1 MKKVSLS
8 LQEFI
13 RAMFRKLRNS
23 LREAHLSLRTKLLLS
38 FSSIAV
44 VLLIS
49 SIISMMEYS
58 RMSNYVS
65 ELIADDIYSINATQ
79 KISTLLDGYN
89 LQVLTAIGDS
99 SVTRL
104 PDFDQ
109 ERFVASCDSLKASF
123 SEAQLLPLAD
133 SVLYSY
139 QAYMLTSLELEDV
152 IKSSF
157 IDSRSWYFGRLQPTF
172 NHLRADIDELNEG
185 IYADLQ
191 ANSAT
196 FERGFYR
203 SIIPGA
209 VAVGVGI
216 VLVLLLLLFIII
228 YYVNPIYKMLEE
240 LENYRN
246 YNRKYNYTFDGDDQ
260 LSSLNGHISE
270 LCDENRQMRRKLKE
284 IKEESSA
291 E

>member
-1 MKKVSLS
+1 
-8 LQEFI
+8 
-13 RAMFRKLRNS
+13 MFRKIRNFF
-23 LREAHLSLRTKLLLS
+23 RELHLTLKTKLFLS

-58 RMSNYVS
+58 RMSSYVS
-65 ELIADDIYSINATQ
+65 ELIADDIYSINVTQ

-123 SEAQLLPLAD
+123 SEEKLLPLAD

-139 QAYMLTSLELEDV
+139 QAYMLTSLELESV
-152 IKSSF
+152 INSTF
-157 IDSRSWYFGRLQPTF
+157 INSRSWYFGRLQPTF
-172 NHLRADIDELNEG
+172 NHLRSHIDQLNDG

-191 ANSAT
+191 ANSET

-216 VLVLLLLLFIII
+216 LLVLLLLFFIII
-228 YYVNPIYKMLEE
+228 YYVNPLYKMLDG
-240 LENYRN
+240 LDNYRD
-246 YNRKYNYTFDGDDQ
+246 YNRKYNYSFEGDDQ
-260 LSSLNGHISE
+260 LSALNQHLSDI
-270 LCDENRQMRRKLKE
+270 CDENRQMRRRINELKE
-284 IKEESSA
+284 KSGQ
-291 E
+291 

>member
-1 MKKVSLS
+1 
-8 LQEFI
+8 
-13 RAMFRKLRNS
+13 MFRKIRNFF
-23 LREAHLSLRTKLLLS
+23 RELHLTLKTKLFLS

-44 VLLIS
+44 VLLSS

-58 RMSNYVS
+58 RMSSYVS
-65 ELIADDIYSINATQ
+65 ELIADDIYSINVTQ

-123 SEAQLLPLAD
+123 SEEKLLPLAD

-139 QAYMLTSLELEDV
+139 QAYMLTSLELESV
-152 IKSSF
+152 INSTF
-157 IDSRSWYFGRLQPTF
+157 INSRSWYFGRLQPTF
-172 NHLRADIDELNEG
+172 NHLRSHIDQLNDG

-191 ANSAT
+191 ANSET

-216 VLVLLLLLFIII
+216 LLVLLLLFFIII
-228 YYVNPIYKMLEE
+228 YYVNPLYKMLDG
-240 LENYRN
+240 LDNYRD
-246 YNRKYNYTFDGDDQ
+246 YNRKYNYSFEGDDQ
-260 LSSLNGHISE
+260 LSALNQHLSDI
-270 LCDENRQMRRKLKE
+270 CDENRQMRRRINELKE
-284 IKEESSA
+284 KSGQ
-291 E
+291 

>member
-1 MKKVSLS
+1 
-8 LQEFI
+8 
-13 RAMFRKLRNS
+13 MFRKIGNFFRG
-23 LREAHLSLRTKLLLS
+23 RHLSLRSKLFLS
-38 FSSIAV
+38 FSCVAV

-49 SIISMMEYS
+49 SIISMMEYR

-65 ELIADDIYSINATQ
+65 ELIADDIYSINSTQ
-79 KISTLLDGYN
+79 KISSLLDGYN

-99 SVTRL
+99 SITRL

-109 ERFVASCDSLKASF
+109 EKFVASCDSLKASF
-123 SEAQLLPLAD
+123 SEAKMLPLAD

-152 IKSSF
+152 IQSTF
-157 IDSRSWYFGRLQPTF
+157 INSRDWYFGRLQPTF
-172 NHLRADIDELNEG
+172 NQLRGDIDDLNEA
-185 IYADLQ
+185 IYADLR
-191 ANSAT
+191 ANSEN
-196 FERGFYR
+196 FDRGFYR

-216 VLVLLLLLFIII
+216 LLVLLLLFFIIV
-228 YYVNPIYKMLEE
+228 YYVNPIYKMLDS
-240 LENYRN
+240 LDNYRD

-260 LSSLNGHISE
+260 LSALNTHISE
-270 LCDENRQMRRKLKE
+270 MAEENRQLRRKVRE
-284 IKEESSA
+284 SKEEESA

>member
-1 MKKVSLS
+1 
-8 LQEFI
+8 
-13 RAMFRKLRNS
+13 MFRKIANFFKGL
-23 LREAHLSLRTKLLLS
+23 HFSLRTKLLLS
-38 FSSIAV
+38 FSSVAV

-58 RMSNYVS
+58 RMSNYVT
-65 ELIADDIYSINATQ
+65 ELIADDIYSINASQ

-89 LQVLTAIGDS
+89 LQILTAIGDS

-123 SEAQLLPLAD
+123 SEAKLLPLAD

-139 QAYMLTSLELEDV
+139 QAYMLTSLELESV
-152 IKSSF
+152 IQSTF
-157 IDSRSWYFGRLQPTF
+157 INSRSWYFGRLQPTF
-172 NHLRADIDELNEG
+172 NRLRRDIDNLNEG

-191 ANSAT
+191 ANSET

-216 VLVLLLLLFIII
+216 VLVLLLLFFIIV
-228 YYVNPIYKMLEE
+228 YYVNPIYKMLDS
-240 LENYRN
+240 LDNYRT
-246 YNRKYNYTFDGDDQ
+246 YSRKYNYTFDGDDQ
-260 LSSLNGHISE
+260 LAALNDHISE
-270 LCDENRQMRRKLKE
+270 IAEENRQLRRKVKE
-284 IKEESSA
+284 IKEEDQQ
-291 E
+291 

>member
-1 MKKVSLS
+1 
-8 LQEFI
+8 
-13 RAMFRKLRNS
+13 MFRKIANFFKGL
-23 LREAHLSLRTKLLLS
+23 HFSLRTKLLLS
-38 FSSIAV
+38 FSSVAV

-58 RMSNYVS
+58 RMSNYVT
-65 ELIADDIYSINATQ
+65 ELIADDIYSINASQ

-89 LQVLTAIGDS
+89 LQILTAIGDS

-123 SEAQLLPLAD
+123 SEAKLLPLAD

-139 QAYMLTSLELEDV
+139 QAYMLTSLELESV
-152 IKSSF
+152 IQSTF
-157 IDSRSWYFGRLQPTF
+157 INSRSWYFGRLQPTF
-172 NHLRADIDELNEG
+172 NRLRRDIDNLNEG

-191 ANSAT
+191 ANSET

-216 VLVLLLLLFIII
+216 VLVLLLLFFIIV
-228 YYVNPIYKMLEE
+228 YYVNPIYKMLDS
-240 LENYRN
+240 LDNYRT
-246 YNRKYNYTFDGDDQ
+246 YSRKYNYTFDGDDQ
-260 LSSLNGHISE
+260 LAALNDHISE
-270 LCDENRQMRRKLKE
+270 IAEENRQLRRKVKE
-284 IKEESSA
+284 IKEEDRQ
-291 E
+291 

>member
-1 MKKVSLS
+1 
-8 LQEFI
+8 
-13 RAMFRKLRNS
+13 MFRKIANFFKGL
-23 LREAHLSLRTKLLLS
+23 HFSLRTKLLLS
-38 FSSIAV
+38 FSSVAV

-58 RMSNYVS
+58 RMSNYVT
-65 ELIADDIYSINATQ
+65 ELIADDIYSINASQ

-89 LQVLTAIGDS
+89 LQILTAIGDS

-123 SEAQLLPLAD
+123 SEAKLLPLAD

-139 QAYMLTSLELEDV
+139 QAYMLTSLELESV
-152 IKSSF
+152 IQSTF
-157 IDSRSWYFGRLQPTF
+157 INSRSWYFGRLQPTF
-172 NHLRADIDELNEG
+172 NRLRRDIDNLNEG

-191 ANSAT
+191 ANSET

-216 VLVLLLLLFIII
+216 VLVLLLLFFIIV
-228 YYVNPIYKMLEE
+228 YYVNPIYKMLDS
-240 LENYRN
+240 LDNYRT
-246 YNRKYNYTFDGDDQ
+246 YSRKYNYTFDGDDQ
-260 LSSLNGHISE
+260 LSALNGHISE
-270 LCDENRQMRRKLKE
+270 IAEENRQLRRKVKE
-284 IKEESSA
+284 IKEEDRQ
-291 E
+291 

>member
-1 MKKVSLS
+1 
-8 LQEFI
+8 
-13 RAMFRKLRNS
+13 MFRKIRNFF
-23 LREAHLSLRTKLLLS
+23 RELHLTLKTKLFLS

-58 RMSNYVS
+58 RMSSYVS
-65 ELIADDIYSINATQ
+65 ELIADDIYSINVTQ

-123 SEAQLLPLAD
+123 SEEKLLPLAD

-139 QAYMLTSLELEDV
+139 QAYMLTSLELESV
-152 IKSSF
+152 INSTF
-157 IDSRSWYFGRLQPTF
+157 IDSRSWYFGRLQPAF
-172 NHLRADIDELNEG
+172 NHLRNHIDQLNDG

-191 ANSAT
+191 ANSET

-216 VLVLLLLLFIII
+216 LLVLLLLFFIIV
-228 YYVNPIYKMLEE
+228 YYVDPLYKMLDG
-240 LENYRN
+240 LDNYRD
-246 YNRKYNYTFDGDDQ
+246 YNRKYNCSFDGDDQ
-260 LSSLNGHISE
+260 LSALNQHLSDI
-270 LCDENRQMRRKLKE
+270 CDENRQMRRRINELKE
-284 IKEESSA
+284 KSGQ
-291 E
+291 

>member
-1 MKKVSLS
+1 
-8 LQEFI
+8 
-13 RAMFRKLRNS
+13 MFRKIANFFKGL
-23 LREAHLSLRTKLLLS
+23 HFSLRTKLLLS
-38 FSSIAV
+38 FSSVAV

-58 RMSNYVS
+58 RMSNYVT
-65 ELIADDIYSINATQ
+65 ELIADDIYSINASQ

-89 LQVLTAIGDS
+89 LQILTAIGDS

-123 SEAQLLPLAD
+123 SEAKLLPLAD

-139 QAYMLTSLELEDV
+139 QAYMLTSLELESV
-152 IKSSF
+152 IQSTF
-157 IDSRSWYFGRLQPTF
+157 INSRSWYFGRLQPTF
-172 NHLRADIDELNEG
+172 NRLRRDIDNLNEG

-191 ANSAT
+191 ANSET
-196 FERGFYR
+196 FERGFSR

-216 VLVLLLLLFIII
+216 VLVLLLLFFIIV
-228 YYVNPIYKMLEE
+228 YYVNPIYKMLDS
-240 LENYRN
+240 LDNYRT
-246 YNRKYNYTFDGDDQ
+246 YSRKYNYTFDGDDQ
-260 LSSLNGHISE
+260 LAALNDHISE
-270 LCDENRQMRRKLKE
+270 IAEENRQLRRKVKE
-284 IKEESSA
+284 IKEEDRQ
-291 E
+291 